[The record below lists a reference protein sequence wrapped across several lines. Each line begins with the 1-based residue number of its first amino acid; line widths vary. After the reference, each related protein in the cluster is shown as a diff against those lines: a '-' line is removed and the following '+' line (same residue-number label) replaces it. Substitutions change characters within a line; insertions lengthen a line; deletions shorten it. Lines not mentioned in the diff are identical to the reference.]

1 MLLTA
6 CNTDYQNLPAFS
18 DQKQLQVV
26 ILTPA
31 GSNHPQKYDGEK
43 KTFVSAQD
51 AGMPE
56 QVKFL
61 PYPGNF
67 GFIPSTLYK
76 AGDGTEGKPLG
87 ALVLAESVPT
97 GTVAEVIPVGTL
109 LLDVAGEVS
118 YVVITI
124 PAKPSEQVIAATDF
138 ASLTQH
144 YPAVKEIIQQW
155 FIYHNPNRQTR
166 VMGWKD
172 EKYTEQLISRWL
184 R

>member
-1 MLLTA
+1 
-6 CNTDYQNLPAFS
+6 
-18 DQKQLQVV
+18 
-26 ILTPA
+26 
-31 GSNHPQKYDGEK
+31 
-43 KTFVSAQD
+43 
-51 AGMPE
+51 
-56 QVKFL
+56 
-61 PYPGNF
+61 
-67 GFIPSTLYK
+67 
-76 AGDGTEGKPLG
+76 
-87 ALVLAESVPT
+87 
-97 GTVAEVIPVGTL
+97 

-155 FIYHNPNRQTR
+155 FIHHNPNQRTR

-172 EKYTEQLISRWL
+172 EKYTNQLISRWL